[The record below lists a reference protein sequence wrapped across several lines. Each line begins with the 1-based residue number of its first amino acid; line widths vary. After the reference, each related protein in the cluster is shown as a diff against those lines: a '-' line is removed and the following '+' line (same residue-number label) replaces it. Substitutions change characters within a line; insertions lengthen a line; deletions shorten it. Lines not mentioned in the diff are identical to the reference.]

1 MRITEFLDE
10 VFIVIGFIMVFGL
23 LFLSAY
29 EITEQANIT
38 NVEDPVAVIKEYE
51 TPTEYLESPFDY
63 ESDVVG
69 EYVEVQGKVTGVDDP
84 VLVGDLRWGNV
95 EVTVN
100 DNIICDVIPAHMT
113 EGDITGKEVAI
124 RGYITSEGA
133 VLELNDCDIRV
144 TEK

>member
-1 MRITEFLDE
+1 MRITEFLDK

-23 LFLSAY
+23 LFISAY
-29 EITEQANIT
+29 EITEQANII
-38 NVEDPVAVIKEYE
+38 NVEDPVAVVKEYE

-69 EYVEVQGKVTGVDDP
+69 EYVEVQGKVTSVDDP

-100 DNIICDVIPAHMT
+100 DNIVCDVIPANMT
-113 EGDITGKEVAI
+113 EGDITGKEVTI

>member
-1 MRITEFLDE
+1 MRIMEFLDD

-29 EITEQANIT
+29 EITEQANII

-69 EYVEVQGKVTGVDDP
+69 EYVEV
-84 VLVGDLRWGNV
+84 
-95 EVTVN
+95 
-100 DNIICDVIPAHMT
+100 
-113 EGDITGKEVAI
+113 
-124 RGYITSEGA
+124 
-133 VLELNDCDIRV
+133 
-144 TEK
+144 

>member
-29 EITEQANIT
+29 EITEQANII
-38 NVEDPVAVIKEYE
+38 NVKDPVAVIKEYE
-51 TPTEYLESPFDY
+51 TPVEYLESPFDY
-63 ESDVVG
+63 KSDVVG
-69 EYVEVQGKVTGVDDP
+69 EYVEVQGTVTSVDDP

>member
-29 EITEQANIT
+29 EITEQANII
-38 NVEDPVAVIKEYE
+38 NVKDPVAVIKEYE
-51 TPTEYLESPFDY
+51 TPVEYLESPFDY
-63 ESDVVG
+63 KSDVVG
-69 EYVEVQGKVTGVDDP
+69 EYVEVQGTVTSVDDP

-113 EGDITGKEVAI
+113 EGDITGKEIAI

-133 VLELNDCDIRV
+133 VLELDDCDIRV

>member
-1 MRITEFLDE
+1 MRITEFLDK

-29 EITEQANIT
+29 EITEQAYII

-124 RGYITSEGA
+124 RGISLPRERY
-133 VLELNDCDIRV
+133 LN
-144 TEK
+144 

>member
-1 MRITEFLDE
+1 MRITEFLDK

-29 EITEQANIT
+29 EITEQANIL

-113 EGDITGKEVAI
+113 EGDITGKEMAI
-124 RGYITSEGA
+124 RGYIASEGA
-133 VLELNDCDIRV
+133 VLELDDCDIRV